1 MASSSPRRRNHAKNL
16 VRYVARGSHNVM
28 FRLRSIF
35 GYAILIGAVLL
46 VFWAS
51 QHLDIPN
58 VAVRRS
64 LLGGILLVGLI
75 AVLYFSASH
84 PSPPTDRHEIEA
96 WGPTIESGRSNFLLR
111 YVFSGFKWFIPVL
124 VIGLIHDYLH
134 ETSMIDNIGIYAAIA
149 LAWIFNFYLSG
160 LRLWDVAETVYRAQ
174 HL

>member
-1 MASSSPRRRNHAKNL
+1 
-16 VRYVARGSHNVM
+16 M

-46 VFWAS
+46 VFWLS